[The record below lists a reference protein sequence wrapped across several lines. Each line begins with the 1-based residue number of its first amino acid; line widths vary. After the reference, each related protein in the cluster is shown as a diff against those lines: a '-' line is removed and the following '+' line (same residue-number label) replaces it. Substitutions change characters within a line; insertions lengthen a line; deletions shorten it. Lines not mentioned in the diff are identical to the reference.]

1 MTNNPSKDSPKVSPK
16 QPPKRIV
23 SSSHLVSEKAA
34 ELSEVEYGLI
44 VASHAFGMWVVKAM
58 SAALAEL
65 ELTADL
71 GVLDI
76 LCLHSLNHRG
86 RPKKLADICFKLN
99 VEDSH
104 TVNYA
109 LKKLV
114 KNGLVQSEKQGK
126 EVFYGTSARGQAL
139 CMAYRDVRE
148 SCLVDE
154 YAAFD
159 GGRASANAESLTE
172 VARQL
177 RLLSGLYDQ
186 AARSA
191 TSF

>member
-1 MTNNPSKDSPKVSPK
+1 MTDQAPD
-16 QPPKRIV
+16 QPQMRLDQPQKRIV
-23 SSSHLVSEKAA
+23 SSSHLVSEKAV

-44 VASHAFGMWVVKAM
+44 VASNAFGMWMVKAM
-58 SAALAEL
+58 SAALAEM
-65 ELTADL
+65 EQSADL

-76 LCLHSLNHRG
+76 LCLHSVNHRG
-86 RPKKLADICFKLN
+86 RGKKLADICFKLN

-114 KNGLVQSEKQGK
+114 KHGLVQSEKLGK
-126 EVFYGTSARGQAL
+126 EVFYGSTQQGEAL
-139 CMAYRDVRE
+139 CIAYRDVRE

-159 GGRASANAESLTE
+159 SCGGKPNAASLSE

>member
-1 MTNNPSKDSPKVSPK
+1 MIDQAPDQPNKRPDHPQK
-16 QPPKRIV
+16 QIV
-23 SSSHLVSEKAA
+23 SSSHLVSQKAV
-34 ELSEVEYGLI
+34 ELSEIEYGLI
-44 VASHAFGMWVVKAM
+44 GASNAFGMWMIKAM
-58 SAALAEL
+58 SAALAEMKHS
-65 ELTADL
+65 ADL

-76 LCLHSLNHRG
+76 LCLHSVNHRG
-86 RPKKLADICFKLN
+86 RAKKLADICFKLN

-114 KNGLVQSEKQGK
+114 KCGLVQSEKQGK
-126 EVFYGTSARGQAL
+126 EVFYGVTQQGQAL
-139 CMAYRDVRE
+139 CMAYRNVRE

-159 GGRASANAESLTE
+159 SGSRKPNAARLSE